1 MNMSAGNEI
10 FRSLQIHLDQFPIGL
25 PATPSGIEIKVLKH
39 LFTEEEAVIA
49 TKLTWEYD
57 SLEKIFD
64 RLDEK
69 NISTEI
75 LESLLKSMSNKGTIK
90 YKIEEGKRVYANI
103 PLVVGIFE
111 YQVNKLTKEF
121 FEDFDK
127 YLISA
132 FGAELLGT
140 KISQFRTIPVKKSI
154 SSEYSI
160 SNYDEIKQVIQN
172 SEEPITVA
180 NCVCRQS
187 QDLYDNQCKQTSL
200 RETCFY
206 FGTTGQLFLDQGWAR
221 KVSKEEALEILNQA
235 ETDGLVLQ
243 SGNTESPEFICSCC
257 GCCCAILTKLQKLPR
272 PSRVI
277 SSNFQAFVNSNI
289 CAGCGTCVD
298 RCQVNAIKLTVNISK
313 VVLKRCIGC
322 GVCVSSCPEGAI
334 QLKRKDIET
343 VPPSSKQD
351 LYSQIKAK
359 KQELRKK

>member
-1 MNMSAGNEI
+1 MNMSDENDI
-10 FRSLQIHLDQFPIGL
+10 FRSLQKHLDQFPIGL
-25 PATPSGIEIKVLKH
+25 PATPTGIEIKVLKH
-39 LFTEEEAVIA
+39 LFTEEEAVLA
-49 TKLTWEYD
+49 TELSWEYVP
-57 SLEKIFD
+57 LEKIYD
-64 RLDEK
+64 RIDGKGFSVE
-69 NISTEI
+69 S
-75 LESLLKSMSNKGTIK
+75 LESFLERMIKKGTIK
-90 YKIEEGKRVYANI
+90 YKIVDGKKVYANI

-121 FEDFDK
+121 FEDFDE

-140 KISQFRTIPVKKSI
+140 KISQFRTIPVKKSVT
-154 SSEYSI
+154 SENFI
-160 SNYDEIKQVIQN
+160 SNYDEIKHVIQN

-221 KVSKEEALEILNQA
+221 QVSRDEALEILNQA
-235 ETDGLVLQ
+235 ESDGLVLQ
-243 SGNTESPEFICSCC
+243 SGNTEHPEFICSCC

-277 SSNFQAFVNSNI
+277 SANFQAKVNSDL

-298 RCQVNAIKLTVNISK
+298 RCKINAVKLSDKIAK
-313 VVLKRCIGC
+313 VILKRCIGC
-322 GVCVSSCPEGAI
+322 GVCVPTCPKGAI
-334 QLKRKDIET
+334 QLQKKEDET
-343 VPPSSKQD
+343 IPPSSKEE
-351 LYSQIKAK
+351 LFSQIMAK